1 MRSCEECYWRLSGC
15 QPEETACE
23 YFYPIAIGED
33 LTETEIEYDAGPNA
47 DAWGRAGFSVI
58 TIAEECRMSAME
70 IEVPVGN
77 PEGDD
82 ADEV

>member
-1 MRSCEECYWRLSGC
+1 MLLASVWMPAGRNGLRILLSHRHW
-15 QPEETACE
+15 
-23 YFYPIAIGED
+23 ED
-33 LTETEIEYDAGPNA
+33 LTEPEIEYDAGPNA

-77 PEGDD
+77 PEGDNT
-82 ADEV
+82 DEV